1 MVAQQK
7 KTRLIKEVTEAL
19 FSWALKI
26 PAEINFM
33 ASFLI
38 FFFTMAYLMKL
49 IEWQ

>member
-38 FFFTMAYLMKL
+38 FFTMAYLMKL